1 MEIHPSQ
8 KDWIARVDMTKFMIN
23 SSIGQMTQFALFE
36 LNGGYLL
43 LMLKEYQ
50 PQDSTPPGIWKFAQ
64 QALANLAEAHDV
76 IIESHIF
83 QTHHANKKRVAE
95 PNLKSGDMVY
105 LSTKNL
111 NLPKG
116 RARKLCSKYIRPY
129 RMEDAHPEMS
139 TYTLQLPIALQ
150 E

>member
-1 MEIHPSQ
+1 MEIHLSQ
-8 KDWIARVDMTKFMIN
+8 KDWIARVDMTKFVIN
-23 SSIGQMTQFALFE
+23 ASIGQMTQFALFE

-95 PNLKSGDMVY
+95 PNLKS
-105 LSTKNL
+105 
-111 NLPKG
+111 
-116 RARKLCSKYIRPY
+116 
-129 RMEDAHPEMS
+129 
-139 TYTLQLPIALQ
+139 
-150 E
+150 